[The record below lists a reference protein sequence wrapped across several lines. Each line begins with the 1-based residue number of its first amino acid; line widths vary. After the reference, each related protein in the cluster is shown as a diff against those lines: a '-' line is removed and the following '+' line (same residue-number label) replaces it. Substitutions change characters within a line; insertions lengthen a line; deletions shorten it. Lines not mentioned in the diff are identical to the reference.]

1 MRSVKF
7 IVAILSCVTAGGC
20 VTDDV
25 FLALSD
31 APRPM
36 PTQAI
41 AIAVPQPSAIP
52 WQLTPASTASIA
64 QGETTVVVP
73 NQKYGKVKGTPL
85 AIANLDKPV
94 FAFTK
99 RGRVVDACRD
109 VIAPQAKGIGA
120 YSVQAAAAGP
130 VKSEGGDRVQQV
142 FFRIIYDRPEY
153 VEVRQSALLC
163 KIDPAGRVLEAKP
176 V

>member
-1 MRSVKF
+1 MRKMKSIAV
-7 IVAILSCVTAGGC
+7 VLACATLGGC
-20 VTDDV
+20 VTDGS

-31 APRPM
+31 APPPL
-36 PTQAI
+36 PTQAL
-41 AIAVPQPSAIP
+41 AAAPQPSAIP

-64 QGETTVVVP
+64 QGETTIIAA
-73 NQKYGKVKGTPL
+73 NEKYGKVKGTPIAL
-85 AIANLDKPV
+85 ANLDKPV
-94 FAFTK
+94 YAFAK
-99 RGRVVDACRD
+99 RGRIVDACRD

-130 VKSEGGDRVQQV
+130 VTNEGRDRAQQV
-142 FFRIIYDRPEY
+142 FFRIIYDRPDY

-163 KIDPAGRVLEAKP
+163 KVDPGGRVLEAKP